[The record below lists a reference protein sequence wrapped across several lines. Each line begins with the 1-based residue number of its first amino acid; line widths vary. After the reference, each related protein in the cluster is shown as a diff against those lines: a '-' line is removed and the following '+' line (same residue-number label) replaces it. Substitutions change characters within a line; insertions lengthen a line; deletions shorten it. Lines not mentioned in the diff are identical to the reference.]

1 MTKMH
6 LPPPVETPPQRR
18 RWGPFIL
25 VVFVFALGLA
35 VAVGAAVVAYTVL
48 NLR

>member
-35 VAVGAAVVAYTVL
+35 VAVGAAIVAYTFV
-48 NLR
+48 NL